1 MVYISNMLILYNII
15 PSLLC
20 FTAREEMVYNM
31 LTFLLIVI
39 PVRQLSGY
47 SYWSTV
53 RRVLVAAVVFALMI
67 ALMLVAVLLAILIH
81 VGFL

>member
-1 MVYISNMLILYNII
+1 
-15 PSLLC
+15 
-20 FTAREEMVYNM
+20 M